1 MLRPLKLLTLLRLK
15 KLPSNQIQNLEARV
29 ISSGPLFTKMQLIEK
44 SKDLIAEE
52 EMKMAFTAKDVQNLR
67 QMTGCGMMD
76 CKKALTESNGDI
88 EKAVEYLREKGLSAA
103 AKKADRVAAEGVVYA
118 VADAAKKVGA
128 IIEVNSETDFVAK
141 NADFNAF
148 VAQCAQII
156 MDQNPADVDALL
168 ACKAENGMTVEELLR
183 EKILVIGE
191 NLKIRRF
198 VREEGVLST
207 YIHAGGKIGV
217 MVKFDVSEGIADKAE
232 FAECGHDVA
241 MQIAAINPGYLK
253 REEVPAAVV
262 EEEKKVL
269 EAQIQNDEKL
279 KNKPAQVI
287 EKMVSGRVEKF
298 YKENCL
304 VDQAFVKDGN
314 MNVAQYVAKVAKDL
328 GGNIEIASF
337 IRFEKGEGIE
347 KRADDFAS
355 EVAGMVK

>member
-1 MLRPLKLLTLLRLK
+1 MLKPPRLLKLLRLK

-29 ISSGPLFTKMQLIEK
+29 ILSGPLFTKMQPIEK

-52 EMKMAFTAKDVQNLR
+52 EMKMAFTAKDVQTLR

-76 CKKALTESNGDI
+76 CKKALTESNGDMD
-88 EKAVEYLREKGLSAA
+88 KAVEYLREKGLSAA

-118 VADAAKKVGA
+118 VA
-128 IIEVNSETDFVAK
+128 E
-141 NADFNAF
+141 
-148 VAQCAQII
+148 CAQII
-156 MDQNPADVDALL
+156 MEQNPADVDALL
-168 ACKAENGMTVEELLR
+168 ACKTENGMTVEELLR

-198 VREEGVLST
+198 VREEGTLAT

-217 MVKFDVSEGIADKAE
+217 MVKFDVSDGIADKAE
-232 FAECGHDVA
+232 FVECGHDVA

-262 EEEKKVL
+262 EEEKKIL

-287 EKMVSGRVEKF
+287 EKMVTGRVEKF

-328 GGNIEIASF
+328 GGKIEIESF
-337 IRFEKGEGIE
+337 VRFEKGEGIE
-347 KRADDFAS
+347 KKADDFAS
-355 EVAGMVK
+355 EVASMVK

>member
-1 MLRPLKLLTLLRLK
+1 
-15 KLPSNQIQNLEARV
+15 
-29 ISSGPLFTKMQLIEK
+29 
-44 SKDLIAEE
+44 
-52 EMKMAFTAKDVQNLR
+52 
-67 QMTGCGMMD
+67 
-76 CKKALTESNGDI
+76 
-88 EKAVEYLREKGLSAA
+88 
-103 AKKADRVAAEGVVYA
+103 
-118 VADAAKKVGA
+118 
-128 IIEVNSETDFVAK
+128 
-141 NADFNAF
+141 
-148 VAQCAQII
+148 

-232 FAECGHDVA
+232 FVECGHDVA

-328 GGNIEIASF
+328 GGSIEIASF

>member
-1 MLRPLKLLTLLRLK
+1 
-15 KLPSNQIQNLEARV
+15 
-29 ISSGPLFTKMQLIEK
+29 
-44 SKDLIAEE
+44 
-52 EMKMAFTAKDVQNLR
+52 
-67 QMTGCGMMD
+67 
-76 CKKALTESNGDI
+76 
-88 EKAVEYLREKGLSAA
+88 
-103 AKKADRVAAEGVVYA
+103 
-118 VADAAKKVGA
+118 
-128 IIEVNSETDFVAK
+128 
-141 NADFNAF
+141 
-148 VAQCAQII
+148 
-156 MDQNPADVDALL
+156 
-168 ACKAENGMTVEELLR
+168 MTVEELLR

>member
-1 MLRPLKLLTLLRLK
+1 
-15 KLPSNQIQNLEARV
+15 
-29 ISSGPLFTKMQLIEK
+29 
-44 SKDLIAEE
+44 
-52 EMKMAFTAKDVQNLR
+52 MAFTAKDVQALR

-76 CKKALTESNGDI
+76 CKKALTESNGDMD
-88 EKAVEYLREKGLSAA
+88 KAVEYLREKGLSAA
-103 AKKADRVAAEGVVYA
+103 AKKAGRIAAEGVVYA
-118 VADAAKKVGA
+118 VADNAKKVGA

-148 VAQCAQII
+148 VADCARII
-156 MDQNPADVDALL
+156 MEQNPADVDALL
-168 ACKAENGMTVEELLR
+168 ACKCADGKTVEEVLR

-217 MVKFDVSEGIADKAE
+217 MVKFDVSDGIADKPE
-232 FAECGHDVA
+232 FIECGHDVA

-262 EEEKKVL
+262 EEEKKIL
-269 EAQIQNDEKL
+269 EAQIQNDDKL

-287 EKMVSGRVEKF
+287 EKMITGRVEKF

-314 MNVAQYVAKVAKDL
+314 MNVAEYVAKVAKEL
-328 GGNIEIASF
+328 GGKIEITGF
-337 IRFEKGEGIE
+337 VRFESGEGIE
-347 KRADDFAS
+347 KKADDFAAEGAS
-355 EVAGMVK
+355 MVK

>member
-1 MLRPLKLLTLLRLK
+1 
-15 KLPSNQIQNLEARV
+15 
-29 ISSGPLFTKMQLIEK
+29 
-44 SKDLIAEE
+44 
-52 EMKMAFTAKDVQNLR
+52 MAFTAADVKNLR
-67 QMTGCGMMD
+67 EMTGVGMMD
-76 CKKALTESNGDI
+76 CKKALTESNGDMD
-88 EKAVEYLREKGLSAA
+88 KAVEYLREKGLSAA

-156 MDQNPADVDALL
+156 MEQNPADVDALL
-168 ACKAENGMTVEELLR
+168 ACKTENGMTVEELLR

-198 VREEGVLST
+198 VREEGTLAT

-217 MVKFDVSEGIADKAE
+217 MVKFDVSDGIADKAE
-232 FAECGHDVA
+232 FVECGHDVA

-262 EEEKKVL
+262 EEEKKIL

-287 EKMVSGRVEKF
+287 EKMVTGRIGKF
-298 YKENCL
+298 YENNCL
-304 VDQAFVKDGN
+304 LQQAFVKNGDIT
-314 MNVAQYVAKVAKDL
+314 VEQYVAEEAKKAGGMMKVA
-328 GGNIEIASF
+328 EF
-337 IRFEKGEGIE
+337 VRFEKGEGLQ
-347 KRADDFAS
+347 KREDNFAD
-355 EVAGMVK
+355 EVAGMMK

>member
-1 MLRPLKLLTLLRLK
+1 
-15 KLPSNQIQNLEARV
+15 
-29 ISSGPLFTKMQLIEK
+29 
-44 SKDLIAEE
+44 
-52 EMKMAFTAKDVQNLR
+52 
-67 QMTGCGMMD
+67 
-76 CKKALTESNGDI
+76 
-88 EKAVEYLREKGLSAA
+88 
-103 AKKADRVAAEGVVYA
+103 
-118 VADAAKKVGA
+118 
-128 IIEVNSETDFVAK
+128 
-141 NADFNAF
+141 
-148 VAQCAQII
+148 
-156 MDQNPADVDALL
+156 
-168 ACKAENGMTVEELLR
+168 
-183 EKILVIGE
+183 
-191 NLKIRRF
+191 
-198 VREEGVLST
+198 
-207 YIHAGGKIGV
+207 

-232 FAECGHDVA
+232 FVECGHDVA

-328 GGNIEIASF
+328 GGSIEIASF